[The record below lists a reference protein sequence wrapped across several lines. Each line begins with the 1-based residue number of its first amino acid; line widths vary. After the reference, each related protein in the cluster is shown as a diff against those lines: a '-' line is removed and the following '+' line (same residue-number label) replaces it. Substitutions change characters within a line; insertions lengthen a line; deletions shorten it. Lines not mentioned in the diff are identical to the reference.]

1 LIDVLGQVRLRALVF
16 DQPLEQSST
25 NPFDRLRII
34 LGVDSNT
41 WRTISLLG
49 GVACISANILLGMI
63 LVVRRQRS
71 RSKVKIGVVSIDEF
85 DDSDIEMLPESPIVI
100 SVPDEEDEKEEV
112 VTEVTVESQEEQPE
126 PDSKEVHVKS
136 PRQERRL
143 KRQQAKT
150 LHELG
155 ELPLP
160 PPPGSPSL
168 GDLPPPPGSPSLG
181 DLPPPPNPSTLGMA
195 DRQVSC
201 PSCTAVFTLRN
212 PSISVVD
219 CPVCDERFGV

>member
-1 LIDVLGQVRLRALVF
+1 MF
-16 DQPLEQSST
+16 
-25 NPFDRLRII
+25 
-34 LGVDSNT
+34 
-41 WRTISLLG
+41 
-49 GVACISANILLGMI
+49 
-63 LVVRRQRS
+63 RRQRS

-100 SVPDEEDEKEEV
+100 SVPDEEDEQEEV
-112 VTEVTVESQEEQPE
+112 VTEVTVESQEEPE

-155 ELPLP
+155 ELPLTSTSWFSIFRDFTPPPGSPSLGDLP

-219 CPVCDERFGV
+219 CPVCDERFEFDCHVWHNRIYR